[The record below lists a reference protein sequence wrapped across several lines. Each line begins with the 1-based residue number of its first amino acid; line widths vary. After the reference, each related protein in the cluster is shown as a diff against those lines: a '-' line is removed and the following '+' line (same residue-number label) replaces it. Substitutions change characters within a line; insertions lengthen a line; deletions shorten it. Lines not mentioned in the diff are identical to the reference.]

1 MAQTAPLPALTEAIP
16 STIAHPTTDPEGE
29 VGHWLH
35 RNSATAGGAM
45 GDAV

>member
-16 STIAHPTTDPEGE
+16 SMTQHPMTDPGGE

-35 RNSATAGGAM
+35 RNSVTAEGAM
-45 GDAV
+45 GDAI